1 MGSWYWIGVAAGLGA
16 AAGVAIGALVPQ
28 GRLWLTLGLAAL
40 LAVAAGVG
48 IGLLVGDW
56 AEAAAGAIGGLL
68 GAVGSVL
75 VVSGALRGG
84 GTRLGVAVL
93 VAVAAL
99 GLAALAFVPALGYVQ
114 AALVPLLAA
123 RASRRG
129 SGRYAG
135 LRILAKD

>member
-28 GRLWLTLGLAAL
+28 GRLGVTVGLAAL

-56 AEAAAGAIGGLL
+56 AEVAAGAIGGLL
-68 GAVGSVL
+68 GAVASAL
-75 VVSGALRGG
+75 VVAGALRGG
-84 GTRLGVAVL
+84 GTRLGLAVL
-93 VAVAAL
+93 VVVGGL
-99 GLAALAFVPALGYVQ
+99 GLAALAFVPALGYV
-114 AALVPLLAA
+114 AATLVPLLAV

>member
-28 GRLWLTLGLAAL
+28 GRLGVTVGLAAL
-40 LAVAAGVG
+40 LAVVAGIG

-56 AEAAAGAIGGLL
+56 AEAAAGGIGGLL

-84 GTRLGVAVL
+84 GTRLGIAVFVVVAG
-93 VAVAAL
+93 L
-99 GLAALAFVPALGYVQ
+99 GLAALAFVPA
-114 AALVPLLAA
+114 LAA